1 MNWNSASEFFD
12 MGGHGLFV
20 WGSYA
25 VCLLVMTLEP
35 LLAARR
41 RRQALNLAAQQG
53 PGTVARDEEDA

>member
-41 RRQALNLAAQQG
+41 RRQALNLAAQQS

>member
-12 MGGHGLFV
+12 MGGHGFFV

-35 LLAARR
+35 LLAVRR
-41 RRQALNLAAQQG
+41 RRQALKQAAEQDLG
-53 PGTVARDEEDA
+53 AAARDEEDT

>member
-1 MNWNSASEFFD
+1 
-12 MGGHGLFV
+12 
-20 WGSYA
+20 
-25 VCLLVMTLEP
+25 MTLEP

>member
-41 RRQALNLAAQQG
+41 RRQALNLAAQQD